1 MASTEEQCKQWVSAL
16 QIMIDR
22 EKQIKSGEGSTTK
35 ELNGTNEQHVTKASR
50 EISSN
55 RKNADSVHYRSAPL
69 STAKGS
75 ADRTLS
81 PREEAKLRARGM
93 ILYQGKEPTSEFK
106 FTVSEVDQHDADLK
120 FARTKI
126 GEENNL
132 RRTAVLAKLSDP
144 SDSNKQREQNSQKML
159 HDQITGKIESAD
171 ISGTER
177 TSEECVK
184 NVNRKP
190 KPNIQLLVSP
200 THHPMQQHL
209 AESIKND
216 AASKQDAPSTK
227 TAVQAAA
234 HLTVDTQAT
243 IGAVCSPTG
252 LASPAQLSVTM
263 NRDLAGVSLEVL

>member
-1 MASTEEQCKQWVSAL
+1 MFFL
-16 QIMIDR
+16 
-22 EKQIKSGEGSTTK
+22 
-35 ELNGTNEQHVTKASR
+35 
-50 EISSN
+50 
-55 RKNADSVHYRSAPL
+55 
-69 STAKGS
+69 
-75 ADRTLS
+75 
-81 PREEAKLRARGM
+81 
-93 ILYQGKEPTSEFK
+93 F
-106 FTVSEVDQHDADLK
+106 
-120 FARTKI
+120 
-126 GEENNL
+126 
-132 RRTAVLAKLSDP
+132 
-144 SDSNKQREQNSQKML
+144 
-159 HDQITGKIESAD
+159 QITGKVESTD

-177 TSEECVK
+177 TSEDCVK

-209 AESIKND
+209 AESIEND